1 VQENRV
7 ASVAIRAARS
17 DRKNP
22 TPPPAGI
29 GPRVNLVLRQNG
41 CEFCGQ
47 IELHH
52 HRAND
57 AVAVLGIVNAL
68 RFAATRPT
76 AGPSGIDDA
85 SARHE
90 LTTMR
95 WWSPDDGSQRC

>member
-1 VQENRV
+1 
-7 ASVAIRAARS
+7 
-17 DRKNP
+17 
-22 TPPPAGI
+22 
-29 GPRVNLVLRQNG
+29 
-41 CEFCGQ
+41 
-47 IELHH
+47 
-52 HRAND
+52 
-57 AVAVLGIVNAL
+57 VLGIVNAL